1 MPDWLQTFAANQP
14 VTVVVDAIRALVLG
28 QPAGGKVLGALAWSL
43 ALLAV
48 FAPLAVRRY
57 RRAA

>member
-1 MPDWLQTFAANQP
+1 LS
-14 VTVVVDAIRALVLG
+14 VVVDAIRALVLG
-28 QPAGGKVLGALAWSL
+28 LPAGSHVVQSLAWTA

-48 FAPLAVRRY
+48 FGPLAVRRY